1 MDTPDTAIFEDAQQ
15 AKADEQLL
23 VKFELVA
30 KQDAAKSLAE
40 GRAVFRDVE
49 YVHIQ
54 APGSKDAV
62 ARPARDHDKARF
74 PRHYEAFK
82 KRIEVP
88 LEGTPLIEWPM
99 MSRSRCEELAFIG
112 IKTVEALA
120 NLSDTHVSQKMGLGN
135 LKRQAQ
141 EWLEYADQ
149 DAPSTKLV
157 GQVETLE
164 AQLATRDQTIEAM
177 SRRLDELER
186 ASSGSAAPVVESSVE
201 PSAVPPDLHS
211 ALDQSA
217 DGAPKPRRRRRKET

>member
-23 VKFELVA
+23 VKFEMVA
-30 KQDAAKSLAE
+30 KQDAAKSLEE
-40 GRAVFRDVE
+40 GRAVFKDVE
-49 YVHIQ
+49 YVYIQ
-54 APGSKDAV
+54 VPGSRNGV
-62 ARPARDHDKARF
+62 ARPARPDDKLRF
-74 PRHYEAFK
+74 ARHYEAFK
-82 KRIEVP
+82 KRVDVP
-88 LEGTPLIEWPM
+88 LEGTPLAEWPLM
-99 MSRSRCEELAFIG
+99 TRSLVEELAYLG

-135 LKRQAQ
+135 MKRQAQ

-149 DAPSTKLV
+149 DAPATKLV

-164 AQLATRDQTIEAM
+164 AQLEARDKTIEAM